1 MPKEL
6 LVKVCGMREQQNI
19 LQLLELPIQYI
30 GHIFYEKSPRF
41 AADIPNLPIISSIK
55 KTGVFVNSDQ
65 QYILSKVRELSL
77 DAIQL
82 HGSESPELAVQLK
95 ESTGLEIIKA
105 FGVGENFDWSQLK
118 PYLEKVDY
126 FLFDSKSSAFGGTGQ
141 TFDWEKLREYPYDK
155 PYFLSG
161 GLSLDNLNE
170 AIGFKD
176 DRLIGLDLN
185 SKFEIEPGLKD
196 IEKLKLALKIIR
208 NEQISSK

>member
-1 MPKEL
+1 MK
-6 LVKVCGMREQQNI
+6 
-19 LQLLELPIQYI
+19 
-30 GHIFYEKSPRF
+30 
-41 AADIPNLPIISSIK
+41 D
-55 KTGVFVNSDQ
+55 
-65 QYILSKVRELSL
+65 LSL

-82 HGSESPELAVQLK
+82 HGSESPEMVVQLK
-95 ESTGLEIIKA
+95 EKTGLEIIKA
-105 FGVGENFDWSQLK
+105 FGIGENFDWSELK
-118 PYLEKVDY
+118 PYLENVDY

-141 TFDWEKLREYPYDK
+141 TFDWEKLRVYPFDK

-170 AIGFKD
+170 AIGFTD
-176 DRLIGLDLN
+176 HRLIGLDLN

>member
-1 MPKEL
+1 
-6 LVKVCGMREQQNI
+6 
-19 LQLLELPIQYI
+19 
-30 GHIFYEKSPRF
+30 
-41 AADIPNLPIISSIK
+41 
-55 KTGVFVNSDQ
+55 
-65 QYILSKVRELSL
+65 
-77 DAIQL
+77 
-82 HGSESPELAVQLK
+82 
-95 ESTGLEIIKA
+95 
-105 FGVGENFDWSQLK
+105 
-118 PYLEKVDY
+118 
-126 FLFDSKSSAFGGTGQ
+126 LFDSKSSAFGGTGQ
-141 TFDWEKLREYPYDK
+141 TFDWEKLREYPFDK